1 MSIVNFVNVLA
12 EAAGLVIGEDS
23 TNHGKPAGSEQVAR
37 DRIGREAIERA
48 GNERFERFVL
58 PELLK

>member
-1 MSIVNFVNVLA
+1 VSIVNFVNVLA
-12 EAAGLVIGEDS
+12 EAAGLVIGEDIYKS
-23 TNHGKPAGSEQVAR
+23 WKTGGSEQVAR
-37 DRIGREAIERA
+37 DRIGREAIEQA